1 MSIDSIKAAQA
12 YLQAQGAISTQAQ
25 KVSQSNVDAGTPASF
40 AQALNTALE
49 QTSSDLT
56 AADSAAQSVAS
67 GDANLVDVVTSISA
81 AEVSL
86 ETAIA
91 VRNRMIE
98 AYQEIMRMPI

>member
-1 MSIDSIKAAQA
+1 MSIDSLRAAQA
-12 YLQAQGAISTQAQ
+12 YLSTLQQ
-25 KVSQSNVDAGTPASF
+25 TGAGTTSAPAAPTGETDPGSF
-40 AQALNTALE
+40 AQLVQSAVADTGASLA
-49 QTSSDLT
+49 QAD
-56 AADSAAQSVAS
+56 AA
-67 GDANLVDVVTSISA
+67 ANAVGRGEADLVDVVTAISA

>member
-1 MSIDSIKAAQA
+1 MSIDSIRAAQA
-12 YLQAQGAISTQAQ
+12 YLQALNTSAPSTPNISPAPNAAASDAFSTLVQNAVSETQ
-25 KVSQSNVDAGTPASF
+25 SSLVDAD
-40 AQALNTALE
+40 N
-49 QTSSDLT
+49 
-56 AADSAAQSVAS
+56 AANAVAN

-81 AEVSL
+81 AEVTL